1 MFTNLS
7 FSDLNFPKNDLYVH
21 LLPESIFGTTSAV
34 HFHHFSTHTTYG
46 T

>member
-7 FSDLNFPKNDLYVH
+7 FSDLNFQKNDLYVP
-21 LLPESIFGTTSAV
+21 LSPKSVFDTTSAV
-34 HFHHFSTHTTYG
+34 HFHNFSTHTTHG